1 VKVDQYSFLA
11 SSRED
16 TMAVWIALGVV
27 FIGAFAAIL
36 AASIARR
43 PKAHDKQ
50 NKE

>member
-1 VKVDQYSFLA
+1 
-11 SSRED
+11 
-16 TMAVWIALGVV
+16 MAVWIALGVV